1 MKNLVASA
9 VAAILL
15 STTGLTHAH
24 LAVPQATHKP
34 IFDPITVDDY
44 GAWTTGT
51 EPGDPDTLAAK
62 KKKKPKKKKKTKAS

>member
-9 VAAILL
+9 VVAILL

-34 IFDPITVDDY
+34 IFDPIAIDDN
-44 GAWTTGT
+44 GAWTTGS
-51 EPGDPDTLAAK
+51 EPGEMDTLAAK
-62 KKKKPKKKKKTKAS
+62 KKKAKKKKKTKAS